1 MTTLTPSK
9 IARSFKLLAA
19 FLATLALSAH
29 AGTPELPGTAAE
41 RSLLREATGYYD
53 LEDGRTLKV
62 DVGAHRVAV
71 AIDGQPLERW
81 YAANADMLLSSDGHR
96 RVRLFRDATGSVD
109 RVVYEAD
116 RLR

>member
-1 MTTLTPSK
+1 MTTLT

-19 FLATLALSAH
+19 FLASLALSAH
-29 AGTPELPGTAAE
+29 AGTPEIPGTAAE

-62 DVGAHRVAV
+62 DIGVHRIAV
-71 AIDGQPLERW
+71 ALDGQPLERW
-81 YAANADMLLSSDGHR
+81 HAENADMLLSSDGHR
-96 RVRLFRDATGSVD
+96 RVRLFRNAKGSVE
-109 RVVYEAD
+109 RVAYEMD